1 MTAPMLVQLGSMGVL
16 VAVLAFC
23 VVWVSSDTN
32 KYRRLVWVTL
42 FLTFDLIMFGAFTRL
57 TDSGLGCP
65 DWPGC
70 YGHSNPLLAHAHI
83 SAAQEA
89 MPFGPVTVTKAW
101 IEMIHRYF
109 AMGVGVLIIA
119 LMVLAWVGWFKRRS
133 AKSPATGSS
142 GLLPSFPRTRESNLR
157 SNMDSR
163 VCGNDG
169 GDANDGVD
177 RGKYLPWLPTAL
189 FLMVCLQG
197 AFGAWTVTQKLQP
210 VIVTT
215 HLLLGLTLLAMMA
228 WLAARQSDHAPVAAS
243 AAGLVKPAMVALLL
257 LVIQIALGGW
267 VSTNYAALAC
277 TDFPLCHGALVPQ
290 MDFANGFTLWRHLG
304 MTADGDFLTFQA
316 LTAIHWTHR
325 SFAFVVIA
333 FIVWLAWKALRTA
346 GLQNTGRWLLIVIG
360 LQLFTGL
367 STIYFNWPL
376 AIAVVHN
383 GGAAALLV
391 LLVMLNYKA
400 RLVPGRHA
408 VSAAASHSAIVESLN
423 QHP

>member
-1 MTAPMLVQLGSMGVL
+1 MLVQLGSMGVL

-32 KYRRLVWVTL
+32 KYRKLVWVTL

-89 MPFGPVTVTKAW
+89 MPFGPVSVKKAW

-119 LMVLAWVGWFKRRS
+119 LMGISWMRWLKSRKQPVQRQVKFSPWF
-133 AKSPATGSS
+133 PT
-142 GLLPSFPRTRESNLR
+142 LLFF
-157 SNMDSR
+157 
-163 VCGNDG
+163 C
-169 GDANDGVD
+169 
-177 RGKYLPWLPTAL
+177 
-189 FLMVCLQG
+189 VCLQG

>member
-1 MTAPMLVQLGSMGVL
+1 MTAPMLFQLGSMGVL

-32 KYRRLVWVTL
+32 KYRKLVWVTL

-89 MPFGPVTVTKAW
+89 MPFGPVSVKKAW

-119 LMVLAWVGWFKRRS
+119 LMAISWMRWLKSRKQPAQRQLKFSPWF
-133 AKSPATGSS
+133 PT
-142 GLLPSFPRTRESNLR
+142 LLFF
-157 SNMDSR
+157 
-163 VCGNDG
+163 C
-169 GDANDGVD
+169 
-177 RGKYLPWLPTAL
+177 
-189 FLMVCLQG
+189 VCLQG

-215 HLLLGLTLLAMMA
+215 HLLLGLSLLAMMA

-243 AAGLVKPAMVALLL
+243 AAGLVRPAVIGLVL

-304 MTADGDFLTFQA
+304 MTAGGDFLTFQA

-333 FIVWLAWKALRTA
+333 FVVWLAWKALRTA

-400 RLVPGRHA
+400 RLAPGRYA
-408 VSAAASHSAIVESLN
+408 VSGAGSHSAIVESLN

>member
-1 MTAPMLVQLGSMGVL
+1 MTAAALAQLGSMGIL
-16 VAVLAFC
+16 VAILAFC

-32 KYRRLVWVTL
+32 KYRKLVWVTL

-89 MPFGPVTVTKAW
+89 MPFGPVSVKKAW

-109 AMGVGVLIIA
+109 AMGVGVMIMA
-119 LMVLAWVGWFKRRS
+119 LMAISWLRWLKSKHRPAQRLAKF
-133 AKSPATGSS
+133 SPW
-142 GLLPSFPRTRESNLR
+142 
-157 SNMDSR
+157 
-163 VCGNDG
+163 
-169 GDANDGVD
+169 
-177 RGKYLPWLPTAL
+177 YPTLL
-189 FLMVCLQG
+189 FLCVCLQG

-215 HLLLGLTLLAMMA
+215 HLMLGLALLALMA
-228 WLAARQSDHAPVAAS
+228 WLGAHQNDHAPVAAS
-243 AAGLVKPAMVALLL
+243 AANLVKPALIGLVL

-304 MTADGDFLTFQA
+304 MTADGEFLSFQA

-325 SFAFVVIA
+325 SFAFVVIT
-333 FIVWLAWKALRTA
+333 FIVWLAWKALRTE
-346 GLQNTGRWLLIVIG
+346 GLQKTGRWLLIVIG
-360 LQLFTGL
+360 LQLLTGL

-376 AIAVVHN
+376 AIAVLHN
-383 GGAAALLV
+383 GGASALLV

-400 RLVPGRHA
+400 RLAPNLHA
-408 VSAAASHSAIVESLN
+408 VSGAGSHPVIVDRLN
-423 QHP
+423 PHP